1 MRQPHIFQIGSTNYT
16 TREYCQ
22 SKGITDDYAI
32 KKIQW
37 RINTYIHNHTNPDT
51 TEELIRL
58 VSLSNVTSNAAK
70 EIDNK
75 DQCYVLTPSG
85 RRYHRKCSQYH
96 EPSITCQDAQKGPLS
111 DWRQSPLTPIQD
123 LTARLDRQEE
133 TSKTPDGIRPWQGTK
148 KEREIAQNLL
158 QQSKWMEHNEKWL
171 NEAGILPNAEDI
183 QKANKPY
190 DPAKIISANPPET
203 NTPKIE
209 ETNITNA
216 PDRLRAAYRSL
227 KLYSDAIE
235 KKKTIQSKIDTLEAE
250 LKDAQ
255 KEVEKWST
263 NAAALLQDV

>member
-1 MRQPHIFQIGSTNYT
+1 MRQPHIFQIHGTNYT

-22 SKGITDDYAI
+22 SKGITDDTAI

-37 RINTYIHNHTNPDT
+37 RINTYIRKYPVRET

-58 VSLSNVTSNAAK
+58 VSFSTVTSTAAK
-70 EIDNK
+70 EIDSK
-75 DQCYVLTPSG
+75 DQVYELTPSG
-85 RRYHRKCSQYH
+85 RRFHRKCSQYH
-96 EPSITCQDAQKGPLS
+96 EPSVTCQDAQKDPLS

-148 KEREIAQNLL
+148 KEREIARNLLL
-158 QQSKWMEHNEKWL
+158 QQSKWMEHK
-171 NEAGILPNAEDI
+171 
-183 QKANKPY
+183 
-190 DPAKIISANPPET
+190 PPET
-203 NTPKIE
+203 NKPPIIQ

-227 KLYSDAIE
+227 KLYANAIE
-235 KKKTIQSKIDTLEAE
+235 KKKTIQYKIDTLEAE

>member
-37 RINTYIHNHTNPDT
+37 RINTYVRNHPVRET

-58 VSLSNVTSNAAK
+58 VSLSNVTSNTAK
-70 EIDNK
+70 EVEHE
-75 DQCYVLTPSG
+75 DQVYVLTPSG

-96 EPSITCQDAQKGPLS
+96 EPSVTCQNARKDPLS
-111 DWRQSPLTPIQD
+111 DWRDWRHSPLTPIQD

-133 TSKTPDGIRPWQGTK
+133 NSETPTKTPDGIRPWQGTK
-148 KEREIAQNLL
+148 KEREIAQNIL

-183 QKANKPY
+183 IKANKPTY
-190 DPAKIISANPPET
+190 DPLQADLDLQHAVKEYALAIQ
-203 NTPKIE
+203 
-209 ETNITNA
+209 
-216 PDRLRAAYRSL
+216 RV
-227 KLYSDAIE
+227 DALN
-235 KKKTIQSKIDTLEAE
+235 LEMKE
-250 LKDAQ
+250 AQ
-255 KEVEKWST
+255 KELHEWHTKTINIINTQNYELQKWIGS
-263 NAAALLQDV
+263 A